1 MADDILKKLNTDMA
15 KIFTISYKEIK
26 KNKFI
31 LSPNYYAK
39 KQNIEQSRQAK
50 HKDTKNKRIG
60 INKAKL
66 YCQNSPNTHKK

>member
-31 LSPNYYAK
+31 LSPKYYAK
-39 KQNIEQSRQAK
+39 KKNIEQSRK
-50 HKDTKNKRIG
+50 NTPIESKGDRVHSLSKDKQEK
-60 INKAKL
+60 
-66 YCQNSPNTHKK
+66 

>member
-39 KQNIEQSRQAK
+39 KKNIEQSR
-50 HKDTKNKRIG
+50 KNTPIESKGDRVHSLSK
-60 INKAKL
+60 NE
-66 YCQNSPNTHKK
+66 SKK

>member
-39 KQNIEQSRQAK
+39 KKNIEQSRK
-50 HKDTKNKRIG
+50 NTPIESKGDRVHSLSKDK
-60 INKAKL
+60 
-66 YCQNSPNTHKK
+66 QEE

>member
-39 KQNIEQSRQAK
+39 KKNIEQSRK
-50 HKDTKNKRIG
+50 NTPIESKGDRVHSLSKDKQDK
-60 INKAKL
+60 
-66 YCQNSPNTHKK
+66 